1 MNDDKKALL
10 AELSGFVK
18 TEGANLRRYACCRL
32 GDTGDAEDAV
42 QDAFLKLYLH
52 VSEAGVSRI
61 NDIRCYLF
69 KTLSNICT
77 TRLQQQS
84 RHRTIPLS
92 GKLDL
97 AEPQDEGHGQD
108 LRRIGRLLAQIPESQ
123 AEVIRLRI
131 YGNNSFAEIAGILAV
146 PLPTVKSRFIY
157 GLEKIRRGMKR
168 G

>member
-1 MNDDKKALL
+1 MLP
-10 AELSGFVK
+10 
-18 TEGANLRRYACCRL
+18 
-32 GDTGDAEDAV
+32 V
-42 QDAFLKLYLH
+42 QDTVEYLH
-52 VSEAGVSRI
+52 DPASAAKQAP
-61 NDIRCYLF
+61 DD
-69 KTLSNICT
+69 TLK
-77 TRLQQQS
+77 R
-84 RHRTIPLS
+84 
-92 GKLDL
+92 KLDL